1 MSITLLIF
9 IVVVLALVYT
19 FTNGFQDGSS
29 VTAAP
34 IACGAMTE
42 LQAMLVV
49 ASFEFAGAMLGGS
62 SVVGAVHDI
71 TTWPKRPDLLP
82 VLITGLAAA
91 VLWNFLTRFL
101 RIPSSSTHALIGGL
115 IGAMVAAAHGFK
127 YVNIGHPYDVIHSTG
142 VSRVLLSL
150 FISPLVGIAAGYTLL
165 RLFALLLVSA
175 TPVMNKVLRTLQWI
189 TVPILA
195 FAHGANDTQ
204 KSMAVIVLSLQACG
218 YDHGGTVPLWTRLIT
233 GIAMAFGVIMLAP
246 GIVKRVG
253 YDIFKLR
260 PLHSFIVE
268 LASESVILTASV
280 IGGPVAT
287 SQVISSAVVGVGSS
301 QRLKGV
307 RWLVFKD
314 IFAAW
319 FLTIPS
325 SAIFAYL
332 LYEGGFHYL
341 SDKLH

>member
-1 MSITLLIF
+1 MSITFLIF
-9 IVVVLALVYT
+9 VVVVLALVYT

-49 ASFEFAGAMLGGS
+49 AAFEFLGAMFGGS
-62 SVVGAVHDI
+62 SVVGAVHAI

-82 VLITGLAAA
+82 VAITGLCAA
-91 VLWNFLTRFL
+91 VLWNYLTRIL
-101 RIPSSSTHALIGGL
+101 RVPSSSTHALVGGL

-127 YVNIGHPYDVIHSTG
+127 YINWGHPYDVINSTG
-142 VSRVLLSL
+142 VIRVLLSL
-150 FISPLVGIAAGYTLL
+150 FISPLVGIAVGYLLL
-165 RLFALLLVSA
+165 RLAALLLVSA
-175 TPVMNKVLRTLQWI
+175 TPAMNKVLRGVQWV

-204 KSMAVIVLSLQACG
+204 KAMAVIVLSLQAAG
-218 YDHGGTVPLWTRLIT
+218 MSHSGIVPLWARLIT

-260 PLHSFIVE
+260 PLHGFIVE
-268 LASESVILTASV
+268 LGSETVVLTASV
-280 IGGPVAT
+280 IGAPVAT
-287 SQVISSAVVGVGSS
+287 SQVISSTVVGVGSS
-301 QRLKGV
+301 QRMKAV

-314 IFAAW
+314 IFVAW
-319 FLTIPS
+319 FLTIP
-325 SAIFAYL
+325 AAAVFAYL
-332 LYEGGFHYL
+332 LYIAFFHYL
-341 SDKLH
+341 TEALH

>member
-1 MSITLLIF
+1 MLITFLVL
-9 IVVVLALVYT
+9 IVVLLALVYT

-42 LQAMLVV
+42 LQAMLLV
-49 ASFEFAGAMLGGS
+49 ATFEFLGALLGGS
-62 SVVGAVHDI
+62 SVVGAVHDL
-71 TTWPKRPDLLP
+71 TTWPKRPDFIP
-82 VLITGLAAA
+82 VLISALCAA
-91 VLWNFLTRFL
+91 VLWNYTTRLL
-101 RIPSSSTHALIGGL
+101 RVPSSSTHALVGGL
-115 IGAMVAAAHGFK
+115 IGSMVAAAHGFK
-127 YVNIGHPYDVIHSTG
+127 YVNTGYVNDIIHSTG
-142 VSRVLLSL
+142 VTRVLLSL
-150 FISPLVGIAAGYTLL
+150 FISPLIGIAAGYLLL
-165 RLFALLLVSA
+165 RIAALLLVSA
-175 TPVMNKVLRTLQWI
+175 TPAMNKVLRLLQWI

-204 KSMAVIVLSLQACG
+204 KAMAVIVLSLQSCG
-218 YDHGGTVPLWTRLIT
+218 ISHSGLVPLWARIIT

-260 PLHSFIVE
+260 PLHGFVVE
-268 LASESVILTASV
+268 VASESVILTASL

-301 QRLKGV
+301 QRFKAV

-314 IFAAW
+314 VFAAW
-319 FLTIPS
+319 FLTIPC
-325 SAIFAYL
+325 AGLFAYL
-332 LYEGGFHYL
+332 LYAVVFHNL
-341 SDKLH
+341 IVKLH

>member
-1 MSITLLIF
+1 MSITVLVLL
-9 IVVVLALVYT
+9 VVLLALVYT

-42 LQAMLVV
+42 LQAMLLV
-49 ASFEFAGAMLGGS
+49 ATFEFLGALLGGS
-62 SVVGAVHDI
+62 SVVGAVHDL
-71 TTWPKRPDLLP
+71 TSWPKRPDFIP
-82 VLITGLAAA
+82 VLITALCAAI
-91 VLWNFLTRFL
+91 LWNYTTRLL
-101 RIPSSSTHALIGGL
+101 RVPSSSTHALVGGL
-115 IGAMVAAAHGFK
+115 IGSMVAAAHGFK
-127 YVNIGHPYDVIHSTG
+127 YVNIGHINDIIHSTG
-142 VSRVLLSL
+142 VTRVLLSL
-150 FISPLVGIAAGYTLL
+150 FISPLIGIAAGYLLL
-165 RLFALLLVSA
+165 RIAALLLVSA
-175 TPVMNKVLRTLQWI
+175 TPVMNKVLRLLQWI

-204 KSMAVIVLSLQACG
+204 KAMAVIVLSLQSCG
-218 YDHGGTVPLWTRLIT
+218 ISHSGLVPLWARIIT

-260 PLHSFIVE
+260 PLHGFVVE
-268 LASESVILTASV
+268 VASESVILTASV

-301 QRLKGV
+301 QRMKAV

-314 IFAAW
+314 VFAAW
-319 FLTIPS
+319 FFTIPC
-325 SAIFAYL
+325 AGIFAYV
-332 LYEGGFHYL
+332 LYALIFHNL
-341 SDKLH
+341 SVKLH

>member
-1 MSITLLIF
+1 MSITFLVLL
-9 IVVVLALVYT
+9 VVVLALVYT

-42 LQAMLVV
+42 LQAMLLV
-49 ASFEFAGAMLGGS
+49 ATFEFLGALLGGS
-62 SVVGAVHDI
+62 SVVGAVHDL
-71 TTWPKRPDLLP
+71 TSWPKRPDFIP
-82 VLITGLAAA
+82 VLITALCAA
-91 VLWNFLTRFL
+91 VLWNYTTRIL
-101 RIPSSSTHALIGGL
+101 RVPSSSTHALVGGL
-115 IGAMVAAAHGFK
+115 IGSMIAAAHGLK
-127 YVNIGHPYDVIHSTG
+127 YVNIGHINDIIHSTG
-142 VSRVLLSL
+142 VARVLLSL
-150 FISPLVGIAAGYTLL
+150 FISPLIGIAAGYLLL
-165 RLFALLLVSA
+165 RVAALLLVSA
-175 TPVMNKVLRTLQWI
+175 TPVMNKVLRLLQWI

-204 KSMAVIVLSLQACG
+204 KAMAVIVLSLQSCG
-218 YDHGGTVPLWTRLIT
+218 ISHSGLVPLWARIIT

-260 PLHSFIVE
+260 PLHGFVVE
-268 LASESVILTASV
+268 VASEAVILTASL

-301 QRLKGV
+301 QRIKAV

-319 FLTIPS
+319 FLTIPC
-325 SAIFAYL
+325 AGLFAYL
-332 LYEGGFHYL
+332 LYVLVFHNL
-341 SDKLH
+341 TVKLH

>member
-1 MSITLLIF
+1 MSVTILIL

-42 LQAMLVV
+42 LQAMLLV
-49 ASFEFAGAMLGGS
+49 ATFEFLGALLGGS
-62 SVVGAVHDI
+62 AVVGSVHDL
-71 TTWPKRPDLLP
+71 TSWPKRPDLLP
-82 VLITGLAAA
+82 VLITALTAAI
-91 VLWNFLTRFL
+91 LWNYTTRLL
-101 RIPSSSTHALIGGL
+101 RVPSSSTHALVGGL

-127 YVNIGHPYDVIHSTG
+127 YVNIGHPNDVIHSTG
-142 VSRVLLSL
+142 VIRVLLSL
-150 FISPLVGIAAGYTLL
+150 FISPLIGIAAGYLLL
-165 RLFALLLVSA
+165 RIAALLLVSA
-175 TPVMNKVLRTLQWI
+175 TPVMNTVLRTLQWI
-189 TVPILA
+189 TVPVLA

-204 KSMAVIVLSLQACG
+204 KAMAVIVMSLQSCG
-218 YDHGGTVPLWTRLIT
+218 ISHSGLVPLWARLIT
-233 GIAMAFGVIMLAP
+233 GVAMAFGVIMLAP

-253 YDIFKLR
+253 YDLFKLR
-260 PLHSFIVE
+260 PLHGFVVE

-287 SQVISSAVVGVGSS
+287 SQVISSAVVGVGTS
-301 QRLKGV
+301 QRMKAV

-314 IFAAW
+314 VFIAW

-325 SAIFAYL
+325 AAGFAYV
-332 LYEGGFHYL
+332 LYTCFFHL
-341 SDKLH
+341 IKAKLH